1 MTVTTGKLPLKL
13 SALVAILSLSLVVNL
28 PGLAIT
34 PMLGTLSKVFP
45 HTTQLEKQLL
55 TMLPNLLIIPC
66 LLLSGR
72 LSLSRHKISIVVV
85 SLIIYALCGIL
96 YLFSTSM
103 VELIVISCLLGVG
116 AGLLIPFS
124 TGLLADT
131 FAGPYRM
138 KQMGLQSAISNMTL
152 VCATYAVGLLSHGN
166 WHLPFVVYL
175 IPLIPLAISPF
186 LRKIP
191 VEDLYGPTSSHSTGS
206 SATANSCQAAPHS
219 TGVSEKGGFIYSR
232 LFAAIGVYFFVTFS
246 SIVISYYCPFLVE
259 KEHWSSSLTGTITA
273 IYFFFIFI
281 PGFCLSPIL
290 KTLKQSTLIVSTLSL
305 LAGLALFAFV
315 RTEWAMMVGAAF
327 IGAGYGIYQPVL
339 YNKATFTV
347 TDPRKSTMALALVL
361 IANYGAIAIA
371 PVIIDGIR
379 SLLHA
384 GGVTGFAFILNF
396 VLTALFAVIVLI
408 FRKSFIFSIS
418 KCDV

>member
-13 SALVAILSLSLVVNL
+13 MALVAILSLSLVVNL

-45 HTTQLEKQLL
+45 NTTQLEKQLL

-72 LSLSRHKISIVVV
+72 LSLSRHKIAIVVI
-85 SLIIYALCGIL
+85 SLIIYSACGIL

-191 VEDLYGPTSSHSTGS
+191 AEDLYGSTSHPD
-206 SATANSCQAAPHS
+206 QAAEP
-219 TGVSEKGGFIYSR
+219 SEACQSAEATPQTPTKSGFIYSR

-259 KEHWSSSLTGTITA
+259 KEHWSASLTGTITA
-273 IYFFFIFI
+273 IYFFFIFA
-281 PGFCLSPIL
+281 PGFALSPIL
-290 KTLKQSTLIVSTLSL
+290 KALKQNTLIVSTLAI
-305 LAGLALFAFV
+305 LAGLALFSFV
-315 RTEWAMMVGAAF
+315 RTEWAMMVGAALM
-327 IGAGYGIYQPVL
+327 GAGYGTFQPII

-371 PVIIDGIR
+371 PVIIDAIR

-384 GGVTGFAFILNF
+384 GGVTGFAFSLNF
-396 VLTALFAVIVLI
+396 VLTAI
-408 FRKSFIFSIS
+408 FTVVVFIYRKSFIFSIS

>member
-1 MTVTTGKLPLKL
+1 MTVTTGKLPLKMM
-13 SALVAILSLSLVVNL
+13 ALVAILSLSLVVNL

-45 HTTQLEKQLL
+45 NTTQLEKQLL

-72 LSLSRHKISIVVV
+72 LSLSRHKISIVVI
-85 SLIIYALCGIL
+85 SLIIYSACGIL

-103 VELIVISCLLGVG
+103 VELIIISCLLGIG

-191 VEDLYGPTSSHSTGS
+191 AEDLYGTTSHPD
-206 SATANSCQAAPHS
+206 QAAKPS
-219 TGVSEKGGFIYSR
+219 EACESAEGVPQTASKSGFIYSR

-259 KEHWSSSLTGTITA
+259 KEHWSASLTGTITA
-273 IYFFFIFI
+273 IYFFFIFA
-281 PGFCLSPIL
+281 PGFALSPIL
-290 KTLKQSTLIVSTLSL
+290 KAFKQHTLLIATVFILG
-305 LAGLALFAFV
+305 GLALFSFV
-315 RTEWAMMVGAAF
+315 RTEWAMMVGAALM
-327 IGAGYGIYQPVL
+327 GAGYGIFQPII

-396 VLTALFAVIVLI
+396 VLTAIFTVVVII
-408 FRKSFIFSIS
+408 YRKSFIFSIS

>member
-1 MTVTTGKLPLKL
+1 MTVTTGKLPIKL
-13 SALVAILSLSLVVNL
+13 MALVAILSLSLVVNL

-72 LSLSRHKISIVVV
+72 LSLSRYKIAIVVI
-85 SLIIYALCGIL
+85 SLIIYSACGIM

-175 IPLIPLAISPF
+175 IPLLPLAISPF
-186 LRKIP
+186 LNKIP
-191 VEDLYGPTSSHSTGS
+191 AEDLYGSTSHPDQATTSSAACHSADDEAIGS
-206 SATANSCQAAPHS
+206 TKS
-219 TGVSEKGGFIYSR
+219 GFIYSR

-259 KEHWSSSLTGTITA
+259 KEYWSASLTGTITA
-273 IYFFFIFI
+273 IYFFFIFV
-281 PGFCLSPIL
+281 PGFALSPIL
-290 KTLKQSTLIVSTLSL
+290 KALKQNTLIISTVAILG
-305 LAGLALFAFV
+305 GLALFSFV
-315 RTEWAMMVGAAF
+315 RTEWAMMVGAALM
-327 IGAGYGIYQPVL
+327 GAGYGTFQPII
-339 YNKATFTV
+339 YNKATFAV

-384 GGVTGFAFILNF
+384 GSVTGFAFILNF
-396 VLTALFAVIVLI
+396 VLTAVFTVVVFIY
-408 FRKSFIFSIS
+408 RKSFIFSIS

>member
-1 MTVTTGKLPLKL
+1 MTVTTGKLPLKMM
-13 SALVAILSLSLVVNL
+13 ALVAILSLSLVVNL

-45 HTTQLEKQLL
+45 NTTQLEKQLL

-72 LSLSRHKISIVVV
+72 LSLSRHKISIVVI
-85 SLIIYALCGIL
+85 SLIIYSACGIL

-103 VELIVISCLLGVG
+103 VELIIISCLLGIG

-191 VEDLYGPTSSHSTGS
+191 AEDLYGTTSHPD
-206 SATANSCQAAPHS
+206 QAAKPS
-219 TGVSEKGGFIYSR
+219 EACESAEGVPQTASKSGFIYSR

-259 KEHWSSSLTGTITA
+259 KEHWSASLTGTITA
-273 IYFFFIFI
+273 IYFFFIFA
-281 PGFCLSPIL
+281 PGFALSPIL
-290 KTLKQSTLIVSTLSL
+290 KAFKQHTLLIATIFILG
-305 LAGLALFAFV
+305 GLALFSFV
-315 RTEWAMMVGAAF
+315 RTEWAMMVGAALM
-327 IGAGYGIYQPVL
+327 GAGYGIFQPII

-396 VLTALFAVIVLI
+396 VLTAIFTVVVII
-408 FRKSFIFSIS
+408 YRKSFIFSIS